1 MTKSRIAK
9 VAPSNGE
16 ASRDALPE
24 SLSAEPSVVAAMPG
38 GPAPDP
44 FSPESLRLQ
53 SEVGT
58 LAVQKV
64 TTQVPVRRPDKAW
77 WVRAHPDPSYR
88 LITAVLEDQD
98 GDLYLIRPDLRPAL
112 ALEPTVSIRLLVTA
126 CTRQGQTFL
135 WPVRLP
141 DATGKLDTWN
151 DSARQAVDRASGSW
165 VRLISNRTLGSYDVL
180 TAPGELGEPAWPA
193 LTFAELLKL
202 AFKDR
207 KIEALDHPVLR
218 RLRGEE

>member
-9 VAPSNGE
+9 APPMNGE
-16 ASRDALPE
+16 ASRDSLPE
-24 SLSAEPSVVAAMPG
+24 TVAEAPPAVAAAPEP
-38 GPAPDP
+38 PAPDP

-64 TTQVPVRRPDKAW
+64 ATQVPVRRPDKAW
-77 WVRAHPDPSYR
+77 WVRAHPDPGYR
-88 LITAVLEDQD
+88 LVTAVLEDQE
-98 GDLYLIRPDLRPAL
+98 GDLFLIRPDLRPAL

-165 VRLISNRTLGSYDVL
+165 VRLISNRTLGCYDVL
-180 TAPGELGEPAWPA
+180 AAPGDLGEPAWPA

-207 KIEALDHPVLR
+207 KIEGLDHPVLR